1 MDFQMKSSYSWF
13 YIAILSLGIGGGF
26 AFLVAMSRTPF
37 GYKYF
42 PPDYM
47 HHALAG
53 HVVLAILLW
62 LLSFT
67 VVLWDI
73 YLGDGTTGRFK
84 NISHKISLLGPILVT
99 ISVLTGNGKAVT
111 NNYVPTI
118 IDPLFFIGLTLFIT
132 GFSINAVGYL
142 KKGIKYLFARDI
154 LMNTVLISLI
164 ISIVM
169 IFSLICSVFLNREH
183 AEPIIFYERLFWTP
197 GHIQQILNGS
207 LLIIVWYTLLRKHGG
222 EFRTWGFLKYAN
234 VLLLLSALFISSI
247 QFFNDPV
254 DKISII
260 AAEITYAFGLGL
272 PVFLHIANII
282 RNLKRGNFGVA
293 YITLILSMV
302 IYTVGIA
309 IAYGGF
315 ANDLRVPA
323 HYHGAVT
330 SLTLALMGL
339 SYYLIRDIRSRVY
352 GERLA
357 RFQPVIYGAGMFL
370 FILGLFI
377 SGAFGAPRKT
387 YGVAFTSDP
396 VVLASLT
403 IMGIGT
409 ILAVIGG
416 MIFVAYITVTLLKG
430 GRRYELSS

>member
-1 MDFQMKSSYSWF
+1 MNKAAFSWF
-13 YIAILSLGIGGGF
+13 YLAILSLGIGGGF

-47 HHALAG
+47 YHALAG
-53 HVVLAILLW
+53 HVVLAIILW

-73 YLGDGTTGRFK
+73 YLGDGIPGR
-84 NISHKISLLGPILVT
+84 IRGLSHKISLLGPVMVT
-99 ISVLTGNGKAVT
+99 ISVLTGNGKVVT

-118 IDPLFFIGLTLFIT
+118 IDPLFFVGLALFIT
-132 GFSINAVGYL
+132 GFSINAIGYL
-142 KKGIKYLFARDI
+142 KNGIKYLLSTDI
-154 LMNTVLISLI
+154 LMNTVLMSLF
-164 ISIVM
+164 ISILM
-169 IFSLICSVFLNREH
+169 ILSLLSSILINREF
-183 AEPIIFYERLFWTP
+183 AEPLIFYERLFWTP

-207 LLIIVWYTLLRKHGG
+207 MLIIVWYALLRKHGG
-222 EFRTWGFLKYAN
+222 EVRRWGLLKYAN
-234 VLLLLSALFISSI
+234 VLLLFSALFIFVL
-247 QFFNDPV
+247 QFVYDPLN
-254 DKISII
+254 KTSMI
-260 AAEITYAFGLGL
+260 AAEITYAVGLGL
-272 PVFLHIANII
+272 PVFLHIVNII
-282 RNLKRGNFGVA
+282 RSLKKADYGVA
-293 YITLILSMV
+293 FVALILSMV
-302 IYTVGIA
+302 IYSFGIA

-357 RFQPVIYGAGMFL
+357 RYQPVIYGAGMFL

-387 YGVAFTSDP
+387 YGIAFTSDP

-409 ILAVIGG
+409 ILAVTGG
-416 MIFVAYITVTLLKG
+416 IIFVGYISVTLVKG
-430 GRRYELSS
+430 RRRYELPG